1 MDSLFEAVKTKDEA
15 LAHHW
20 TKTEEW
26 ETVEQ
31 LMVANGKVLIVERRE
46 LW

>member
-1 MDSLFEAVKTKDEA
+1 MDSLYEAVRTKDEA

-31 LMVANGKVLIVERRE
+31 LMVANGMFVIVEYT
-46 LW
+46 